1 MGNKLS
7 CSCAPL
13 LKKAYRVDE
22 TSFRPRR
29 EGRLWA
35 EVFHVS
41 AASGAVRWQQ
51 VSEDLVPVNIKCIQD
66 QPDFI
71 FKITAYN
78 SQVEK
83 ILDVVLAQ
91 PGTRLGQASECFVY
105 WKDVSTGD
113 TWGLNFTSPLDA
125 KQFRELCSPSFKSF
139 QRKASSS
146 YSLRLNDHP
155 SQRKSGNLSEKDPR
169 RRKPQSTPSSPSR
182 RGGAV
187 DRHDRAI
194 GITASTTTT
203 GGAHGSAAAGYGAE
217 ELQCTCMTAET
228 LHRQRNGRVRYT
240 ASATLPKTV
249 LRQDSGGS
257 SQSATRGVGG
267 GQPGLYQQTQQS
279 GPGSTSV
286 TAAQRQQQ
294 QRSQGLAGSNRPAA
308 QYSRSQFAQSVR
320 KQTDQTRSMDSTQM
334 YQAQQ
339 HHYRQQHQQQ
349 LLQHA
354 QIMTASGR
362 GGVDP
367 RSHGQP
373 QDAKSRS
380 KSSDDVRRTI
390 AIGTEDL
397 QSDLKK
403 LSASIGPGD
412 RQQYQHYQQQ
422 YQRSKSTGTNTG
434 TTSTITLGQ
443 ARPGSRSGT
452 TRPTSVPAWNSIS
465 GEQYPATVVDR
476 SRIYRSEIGRRRSL
490 ERAQGFDLTDLS
502 PTSDPYPS
510 DTINQQPHHHQP
522 QTLSQL
528 VPQRVTPTPSSSGDE
543 QQQQLQQ
550 QLQQLQLQGAQVLGG
565 ARIRSKSAMGPGQK
579 TGSPTIKVLQEYEQH
594 LRNALAKGTDA
605 DTYSLNTFETMLS
618 HSMDNVV
625 VLLREVQSEIEAI
638 RREES
643 HYRSSTD
650 EAIYTHHT
658 RPSSRAGGQSS
669 LQQTCT
675 SSCRPNWSR
684 SYTLPSRGTS
694 LPPANFLGSSTG
706 DLYHSLRKSSAPIL
720 DTLSVD
726 GAGRFGNTLR
736 PQSSFE
742 STGSDGRA
750 YLTSSEVS
758 QALFLLHPLY
768 FILFLLLLLSSFLS
782 FLPLSPSFHFFR
794 MSDHSLNP
802 HPVLHLPFSPLGT
815 NTVLLPFILFT
826 FLHFLSLSF
835 TSPDTCRPDPL

>member
-13 LKKAYRVDE
+13 IKKAYRVDE

-155 SQRKSGNLSEKDPR
+155 SQRKSVLSDKDR
-169 RRKPQSTPSSPSR
+169 RKKPQSTPSSPSR

-194 GITASTTTT
+194 GTATTAT
-203 GGAHGSAAAGYGAE
+203 GGAHGSAAGYGAE

-257 SQSATRGVGG
+257 SQSATRG
-267 GQPGLYQQTQQS
+267 QPGYPTQQS

-308 QYSRSQFAQSVR
+308 QYSRSQFAQSVK
-320 KQTDQTRSMDSTQM
+320 KQTDQTRSMDSAQM

-339 HHYRQQHQQQ
+339 YHYRQQHQQQ

-354 QIMTASGR
+354 QAMAASGR
-362 GGVDP
+362 GDA

-390 AIGTEDL
+390 AVGTEDL

-443 ARPGSRSGT
+443 PRPGSRSGT
-452 TRPTSVPAWNSIS
+452 TRPTSVIAWNSIS

-510 DTINQQPHHHQP
+510 DTINQQQHLQ
-522 QTLSQL
+522 QQSLSHL
-528 VPQRVTPTPSSSGDE
+528 APQRVTPTPSSSGDE
-543 QQQQLQQ
+543 QQLQLQQ
-550 QLQQLQLQGAQVLGG
+550 QLHQLQLQGAQVLGG
-565 ARIRSKSAMGPGQK
+565 ARIRSKSAMGPGQR

-618 HSMDNVV
+618 QSMDNVV

-669 LQQTCT
+669 SLQAA
-675 SSCRPNWSR
+675 SCRPNWSR

-706 DLYHSLRKSSAPIL
+706 DLYHALRKSSAPIL

-726 GAGRFGNTLR
+726 GGGRFGNTLR

-768 FILFLLLLLSSFLS
+768 FICCFLFIPFLS
-782 FLPLSPSFHFFR
+782 NER
-794 MSDHSLNP
+794 
-802 HPVLHLPFSPLGT
+802 PFT
-815 NTVLLPFILFT
+815 
-826 FLHFLSLSF
+826 
-835 TSPDTCRPDPL
+835 